1 MGIREVGLTMADTLE
16 QYFKSLEG
24 IKNASIDELLEVPEI
39 GPIVAN
45 NIKNFF
51 ADDSNQEILNNLI
64 NSGVTWHIESLNKN
78 DEKLLL
84 KGKVIVLTGTL
95 EKMSR
100 LEATDFIIYRGG
112 KVSSSVSKKTDFLV
126 IGDNPGSKLKKAEEL
141 GLDIID
147 EENFISQYE

>member
-16 QYFKSLEG
+16 QHFKSLEG

-51 ADDSNQEILNNLI
+51 ADDSNQEIINNLI
-64 NSGVTWHIESLNKN
+64 NSGVTWHIELLNKN

-100 LEATDFIIYRGG
+100 LEATDFIKNRGG

>member
-1 MGIREVGLTMADTLE
+1 
-16 QYFKSLEG
+16 
-24 IKNASIDELLEVPEI
+24 
-39 GPIVAN
+39 
-45 NIKNFF
+45 
-51 ADDSNQEILNNLI
+51 
-64 NSGVTWHIESLNKN
+64 LNKN

-100 LEATDFIIYRGG
+100 LEAMDFIKYRGG
-112 KVSSSVSKKTDFLV
+112 RVSSSVSKKTDFLV
-126 IGDNPGSKLKKAEEL
+126 IGDNAGSKLKKAEEL

>member
-16 QYFKSLEG
+16 QHFKSLEG

-51 ADDSNQEILNNLI
+51 AEDSNQEIINNLI

-78 DEKLLL
+78 DETLLL

-100 LEATDFIIYRGG
+100 LEATDFIKNRGG

>member
-16 QYFKSLEG
+16 QHFKSLEG

-51 ADDSNQEILNNLI
+51 TDDSNQEIINNLI

-100 LEATDFIIYRGG
+100 LEATDFIKYRGG

-126 IGDNPGSKLKKAEEL
+126 IGDNPGSKLKKASEL

>member
-1 MGIREVGLTMADTLE
+1 M
-16 QYFKSLEG
+16 
-24 IKNASIDELLEVPEI
+24 
-39 GPIVAN
+39 
-45 NIKNFF
+45 
-51 ADDSNQEILNNLI
+51 
-64 NSGVTWHIESLNKN
+64 NKN

-100 LEATDFIIYRGG
+100 LEATDFIKNRGG

-126 IGDNPGSKLKKAEEL
+126 IGDNPGSKVKKAEEL

>member
-24 IKNASIDELLEVPEI
+24 IKNASIDQLLEVPEI
-39 GPIVAN
+39 GPIVAS

-51 ADDSNQEILNNLI
+51 ADDSNQEIIKNLI
-64 NSGVTWHIESLNKN
+64 NSGVTWHAESLNKN

-84 KGKVIVLTGTL
+84 KGKAIVLTGTL

-100 LEATDFIIYRGG
+100 IEAKDFIKLRGG
-112 KVSSSVSKKTDFLV
+112 RVSSSVSKKIDFLV
-126 IGDNPGSKLKKAEEL
+126 IGDNPGSKLKKAREL

-147 EENFISQYE
+147 EENFISRYE